1 MDLSKVGK
9 TLVVAIV
16 FSLITCLGS
25 SAVFA
30 EEADAQE
37 TATTTEK
44 ATQATTATVTTTER
58 HTENTADKTESVKT
72 ETTQKS
78 ETTSSETTTA
88 SKTKDDKK
96 KTKVKNIKQTE
107 KVVDITKEK
116 ETPDNNGTSSNKVIP
131 KIYNDHSLEMKN
143 KKETIN
149 GYIYFNQGDAAWNDN
164 GYRIKKAGC
173 GPTSMAVV
181 ISSLTGKWVTPVDT
195 TVWAYKHGYYS
206 SAGSLHSLIP
216 ALSKEYGLNCKGVG
230 TNIDKI
236 RTALKNDNPV
246 VCLMGPGYFTSGG
259 HFMVLVDI
267 DKNDNVTVADVG
279 SRKRSQYKYK
289 LKDIISQSKN
299 ASAGGPFWVIERPSK
314 EDKNKNEKKT
324 KTKTRT
330 EVKMTYEVMKDATE
344 EQVMQTVQEGVP
356 VMMMTDSKVIE
367 GEEFVYLT
375 VIDSQYLVTVVDQNF
390 TQQKQISWMELK
402 SHLKSDITGLSY
414 WKVTGNCDFLMPL
427 SKKNNEKTTT
437 EATTEST
444 EKSTGQQ

>member
-1 MDLSKVGK
+1 
-9 TLVVAIV
+9 
-16 FSLITCLGS
+16 
-25 SAVFA
+25 
-30 EEADAQE
+30 
-37 TATTTEK
+37 
-44 ATQATTATVTTTER
+44 
-58 HTENTADKTESVKT
+58 
-72 ETTQKS
+72 
-78 ETTSSETTTA
+78 
-88 SKTKDDKK
+88 
-96 KTKVKNIKQTE
+96 
-107 KVVDITKEK
+107 
-116 ETPDNNGTSSNKVIP
+116 
-131 KIYNDHSLEMKN
+131 
-143 KKETIN
+143 
-149 GYIYFNQGDAAWNDN
+149 
-164 GYRIKKAGC
+164 
-173 GPTSMAVV
+173 
-181 ISSLTGKWVTPVDT
+181 
-195 TVWAYKHGYYS
+195 
-206 SAGSLHSLIP
+206 
-216 ALSKEYGLNCKGVG
+216 
-230 TNIDKI
+230 
-236 RTALKNDNPV
+236 
-246 VCLMGPGYFTSGG
+246 
-259 HFMVLVDI
+259 MVLVDI
-267 DKNDNVTVADVG
+267 DKKDNVTVADVG

-314 EDKNKNEKKT
+314 EEENKNEKKT

-444 EKSTGQQ
+444 EKSTEQQ